1 MSDNELA
8 EQSGGGNWF
17 DAVQSTPL
25 CLKNDD
31 DEDYASPSSIASHAS
46 NDFVIG
52 LDISTDNFHPAPDVY
67 SMNPN
72 KYNTAIDKKHS
83 IIISPDESYGVF
95 ISAESEVNIGHNHN
109 NHDHNHNHNSNSNS
123 SNNNN
128 KRSTGSILKKH
139 YDPYDMRENPHDLHE
154 DSSYRLY
161 KGIIRPHVRLTL
173 KLLDEIGKSIA
184 VFRPSKS
191 LADLTKRKSS
201 KNMFQID
208 ATHTDQALPAA
219 EIDIVI
225 SGGGLKGYFMCG
237 AVSILK
243 HELQRYNVK
252 IGRVSGASAGAWAA
266 MFICTGVS
274 SAAWMES
281 YFACKDTPEVAILDV
296 YQRLWPWFSSMMP
309 PNAYELCTGKLF
321 ISISELTVF
330 GFQNRIISEF
340 ASNQELFDCCV
351 ASSSIPSLTRQ
362 SWICRF
368 RGKLAYDGGMT
379 NNTPVFTDGIRRQ
392 LVFRLYNVEYPWR
405 LLVNAGDSCIDT
417 LVLRGAL
424 LMKRFLEGE
433 GTDCITWL
441 EEKEGKDAL
450 VSKPNHSLRVFFV
463 PFTVLGFILDKS
475 IKTFKRFFQDVFSSL
490 KPKQIDDQL
499 EENEKIIPF
508 NEYQNKF
515 SSSSAKYL
523 TGAVYAGFVDLLRRL
538 NLLL

>member
-1 MSDNELA
+1 MSNDLTE
-8 EQSGGGNWF
+8 ESDGGNWF

-31 DEDYASPSSIASHAS
+31 DVDVASPSSMASHVS

-52 LDISTDNFHPAPDVY
+52 LNISTDNFHPAPDVY
-67 SMNPN
+67 SINPM
-72 KYNTAIDKKHS
+72 KYNTTMDSKHS
-83 IIISPDESYGVF
+83 IIISPDESYEVF
-95 ISAESEVNIGHNHN
+95 ESDASEVNIGN
-109 NHDHNHNHNSNSNS
+109 NNNSNKNSNIS
-123 SNNNN
+123 GVKDDN

-154 DSSYRLY
+154 DSSYRVY

-208 ATHTDQALPAA
+208 ATHTDPALPAA

-243 HELQRYNVK
+243 RELQRYNVK

-281 YFACKDTPEVAILDV
+281 YFACKDTPEIAILDV
-296 YQRLWPWFSSMMP
+296 YKTLWPWFSSMMP
-309 PNAYELCTGKLF
+309 QNAHELCTGKLF
-321 ISISELTVF
+321 ISISELTVW

-340 ASNQELFDCCV
+340 SSNQELFDCCV
-351 ASSSIPSLTRQ
+351 ASSSIPSLTLR
-362 SWICRF
+362 SWVCRF
-368 RGKLAYDGGMT
+368 RGKLTYDGGMT

-433 GTDCITWL
+433 GTDSITWL
-441 EEKEGKDAL
+441 EEKEGKDVL

-463 PFTVLGFILDKS
+463 PFTVLGFILDKGV
-475 IKTFKRFFQDVFSSL
+475 KTFKRFFQDVFSSL
-490 KPKQIDDQL
+490 KPKQIDDPL
-499 EENEKIIPF
+499 GDGNNKIIPF

-515 SSSSAKYL
+515 SSSSLKYL

>member
-1 MSDNELA
+1 MSDNDLLGSL
-8 EQSGGGNWF
+8 QSGSDSGSNWY

-25 CLKNDD
+25 RLKN
-31 DEDYASPSSIASHAS
+31 EDVEDGIITSSSIIGNSS
-46 NDFVIG
+46 TDFVVG
-52 LDISTDNFHPAPDVY
+52 LDISTDQFHPAPDLY
-67 SMNPN
+67 NKNPN
-72 KYNTAIDKKHS
+72 KYNTTIDKKHS
-83 IIISPDESYGVF
+83 IIISPEESYSLL
-95 ISAESEVNIGHNHN
+95 ISAESDVNI
-109 NHDHNHNHNSNSNS
+109 NHNSSNSNKNKK
-123 SNNNN
+123 SN
-128 KRSTGSILKKH
+128 GSILKKT
-139 YDPYDMRENPHDLHE
+139 YDPYDMRENPHDLHA
-154 DSSYRLY
+154 DTSYRLY

-173 KLLDEIGKSIA
+173 KLLDEISKSIA

-201 KNMFQID
+201 KNMFQLDVAYTD
-208 ATHTDQALPAA
+208 AALPAA

-252 IGRVSGASAGAWAA
+252 IARVCGASAGAWAA

-296 YQRLWPWFSSMMP
+296 YERLWPWFNSMMP
-309 PNAYELCTGKLF
+309 SNAYELCTGKLF
-321 ISISELTVF
+321 ISITEVTVW
-330 GFQNRIISEF
+330 GLQNRIISEF
-340 ASNQELFDCCV
+340 TSNQELFDCCV
-351 ASSSIPSLTRQ
+351 VSSSIPTLTRS
-362 SWICRF
+362 SWLSKF

-450 VSKPNHSLRVFFV
+450 VSKPNQGLRLFFV

-475 IKTFKRFFQDVFSSL
+475 VKTFQRFFHEIFSSL
-490 KPKQIDDQL
+490 QPKQVEDKWDQD
-499 EENEKIIPF
+499 EKVIPF

-515 SSSSAKYL
+515 SSSSLKYI
-523 TGAVYAGFVDLLRRL
+523 TGAMYAGIVDLLRRL